1 MSSIMVKFLQSPT
14 LRCSVLN
21 VFLNDKDQLN
31 KFDFKNQNDIFLGY
45 SLNSSSPHIEYI
57 T

>member
-21 VFLNDKDQLN
+21 VFLIVKDQLN
-31 KFDFKNQNDIFLGY
+31 KFDFKNKNDIFLGY
-45 SLNSSSPHIEYI
+45 
-57 T
+57 